1 MRWWHLY
8 SLIWRTA
15 NLLTSCHHIDCVCS
29 MTSLYRYAVD
39 TPRQPSSNAL
49 LSNLQDKTNCYYC
62 WSFLYV
68 KSNCVADCMIN
79 YQPNSKAW
87 CVGENEPKL
96 TSNKHVTCAFYPV
109 LLILEKVHENNG
121 SAAWY
126 SNGAAVRAFILLEVL
141 TSNLVSKVYSLI
153 ELNIK

>member
-68 KSNCVADCMIN
+68 KSNSVADCMIN

-96 TSNKHVTCAFYPV
+96 TSNKLMTCAYYPV
-109 LLILEKVHENNG
+109 LLICL
-121 SAAWY
+121 WY
-126 SNGAAVRAFILLEVL
+126 IIIMEAHHNTRMALLWGAFLWLNLL